1 MSKLTISPRLQ
12 PLTIENTDSHNR
24 PDLVETPHALSRH
37 ASIISNNTA
46 GGTTTDTASSI
57 NIEKETL
64 PTHTQEIEQNQP
76 TSPPESEKP
85 YHVFPKTY
93 KRVLVAIIGVA
104 GLFSGLSSNIY
115 FPALETIASDFNI
128 SLADVSLTITSYLI
142 VQGISPLFWGS
153 LSDTVGRRP
162 IYIASFIV
170 YLIANIGLSF
180 SPSFVVIL
188 LFRALQSAGSA
199 STVSIGN
206 GVIQDIA
213 HPSEK
218 GAYISCYQAIRNF
231 SIAVGPVLGGALSHQ
246 FGFRSIFIFLVI
258 MSAIVFVLILILLPE
273 TLRTVAAD
281 GSIRLKG
288 IHQPLMER
296 LVKAPAGVHD
306 QEDDSLRRKP
316 VNLASFLAPLRL
328 LGQPD
333 VTLHLL
339 FGGMVYA
346 VWSMVTSSTTG
357 IFKRHFGLNELELGL
372 VFLPNGAGTIVG
384 SSIAGYLMT
393 RDFRTAQSAYNVAHD
408 LPATHKLPA
417 RDIPADFPIERAR
430 LRHLPWITTLFVL
443 STAGYGLSLFCDPN
457 PDAHLDWR
465 FTFPLLTQ
473 FLVAATSNAV
483 FALNQSLVSDLCPG
497 QGAGSTAV
505 NNLVRCSLGALGV
518 SVVEMLITAFGP
530 VRTFAALTLL
540 IIFVASPL
548 AVVNWIYGPGWRA
561 ARVERE
567 RASMADNT
575 QNV

>member
-1 MSKLTISPRLQ
+1 MSKLAISPRLQ
-12 PLTIENTDSHNR
+12 PLTIENTGSHNR
-24 PDLVETPHALSRH
+24 SDLVETPPALSRH
-37 ASIISNNTA
+37 ASIRSNNTT

-64 PTHTQEIEQNQP
+64 PTHAQEIEENQS

-115 FPALETIASDFNI
+115 FPALETIASNLNI

-273 TLRTVAAD
+273 TLRTVAGD

-288 IHQPLMER
+288 IHQPLIER

-316 VNLASFLAPLRL
+316 
-328 LGQPD
+328 PD

-443 STAGYGLSLFCDPN
+443 STAGYDLSLFCEPN
-457 PDAHLDWR
+457 PDADLDWS

-483 FALNQSLVSDLCPG
+483 FTLNQSLVSDLCPG

-518 SVVEMLITAFGP
+518 SVVEMLITEFGP
-530 VRTFAALTLL
+530 VRTFAALALL

-548 AVVNWIYGPGWRA
+548 AAANWICGPGWRA
-561 ARVERE
+561 ARIERE
-567 RASMADNT
+567 KANMADNA